1 MMEYSS
7 ISNAIELYRLD
18 YTSSYSLCA
27 ISSFIMVNII
37 GKVWPFND
45 QYGISIGI
53 MYQVEW
59 NA

>member
-37 GKVWPFND
+37 GKV
-45 QYGISIGI
+45 
-53 MYQVEW
+53 
-59 NA
+59 